1 MRKAIIQEL
10 RPKTPIEWILINEF
24 VNAQFAAMRYGN
36 WQAAVMQF
44 SVSEGVTRAVKNR
57 LRCGNKDG
65 EEELHWRAQK
75 LAGSMRPYI
84 NNHAVLA
91 EMYLSRR
98 SEMDSIHKRQV
109 NALRRRDSSL
119 RQLEQRRSRQ
129 QKETAQITRA
139 VIDERNR
146 EESGAP
152 EMVTVARKNGAGP
165 ELKTAGSEALRK
177 SQNGHG

>member
-1 MRKAIIQEL
+1 MIQ
-10 RPKTPIEWILINEF
+10 TPICDLLDIEHPIALGG
-24 VNAQFAAMRYGN
+24 M
-36 WQAAVMQF
+36 
-44 SVSEGVTRAVKNR
+44 
-57 LRCGNKDG
+57 
-65 EEELHWRAQK
+65 
-75 LAGSMRPYI
+75 GS
-84 NNHAVLA
+84 AT
-91 EMYLSRR
+91 
-98 SEMDSIHKRQV
+98 
-109 NALRRRDSSL
+109 SSL

-152 EMVTVARKNGAGP
+152 EMVTVARKNGAGDTP